1 MRARVSGRTRPETGA
16 RGGLTRR
23 TAIASGLLALLIG
36 LAFALLL
43 WSITDV
49 RESLDAG
56 RRSETQLVEADR
68 LRKLLSNL
76 ETDQRGFVMAR
87 QQSFLQPWETARAA
101 FPGQAGKFVRA
112 TDSPGQRSLAL
123 RITQAGTSY
132 IRDYSVPL
140 VQAAQRGDP
149 HARSM
154 AVSQAG
160 ERRIDA
166 LRNQF
171 DQFYKTERVIIAARQ
186 EAADANAHRA
196 VIGASVGLAGS
207 VLLIVAS
214 AGYQRRAI
222 VRPVRTA
229 AAVATRLA
237 GGDLAARI
245 PETGAGEIG
254 ELEVAFNTMGRS
266 LEESRDELRRIAQ
279 EQAALR
285 RVATLVARGVS
296 PPEVFSAVAGEMGRI
311 LQTQHTTIGR
321 YEPDGTMAVVGSWS
335 SRSGHA
341 IPLGSRWPLEDG
353 SVAALVMRTG
363 RPTRASCDDCA
374 GVEAAGCAGEP
385 GITSSVGCPVVV
397 EGRLWGVVVTAS
409 VAPEQQPERTQ
420 ERMRDFTELVA
431 TAIANAESRA
441 ELTASRARLV
451 AAADET
457 RHRIERDLHD
467 GTQQRLVS
475 LALELRAAEAATPP
489 ELNEL
494 KGQLSRTAQGMA
506 GVVED
511 LQELS
516 RGLHPAVL
524 SKGGLVPAL
533 KMLARRSAVPV
544 VLEACTARRHEERV
558 EVAAYYIVSEALTNA
573 TKHAHA
579 SVVHV
584 DLAQG
589 DAILRIA
596 IRDDGV
602 GGADPGQGSGLIGL
616 RDRVEVLGGKIEIV
630 SPLGGGTSLLAMIPI
645 DNG

>member
-1 MRARVSGRTRPETGA
+1 MVM
-16 RGGLTRR
+16 
-23 TAIASGLLALLIG
+23 ASSLLALLIG
-36 LAFALLL
+36 LAFSVLL
-43 WSITDV
+43 WSIADV
-49 RESLDAG
+49 RGSLNAA
-56 RRSETQLVEADR
+56 RHSEAKLVEANG
-68 LRKLLSNL
+68 LEKLLVDL
-76 ETDQRGFVMAR
+76 ETGQRGFIIAR
-87 QQSFLQPWETARAA
+87 QESFLQPWENARAA
-101 FPGQAGKFVRA
+101 FPGQAQKFVHA
-112 TDSPGQRSLAL
+112 TDSPGQQGLAL
-123 RITQAGTSY
+123 RITQAGASY

-140 VQAAQRGDP
+140 VDAARRGDP
-149 HARSM
+149 HARSV
-154 AVSQAG
+154 AVSEEG
-160 ERRIDA
+160 KRRIDA
-166 LRNQF
+166 LRTQF
-171 DQFYKTERVIIAARQ
+171 DRFYKAERSIIAARQ
-186 EAADANAHRA
+186 EAAEANAHQA
-196 VIGASVGLAGS
+196 VVGASVGLAGS
-207 VLLIVAS
+207 VLLIVAF

-229 AAVATRLA
+229 AAVAARLA
-237 GGDLAARI
+237 GGDLAARM

-254 ELEVAFNTMGRS
+254 ELEVAFNAMGSS

-285 RVATLVARGVS
+285 SVATLVARGVS
-296 PPEVFSAVAGEMGRI
+296 PPEVFGAVAGEMGRM
-311 LQTQHTTIGR
+311 LQAQYTTIGR

-335 SRSGHA
+335 SHSGHA
-341 IPLGSRWPLEDG
+341 LPLGSRWPLEDG
-353 SVAALVMRTG
+353 SVVALVMRTG
-363 RPTRASCDDCA
+363 RPTRMSYDHHA
-374 GVEAAGCAGEP
+374 GAKLAAWAREE

-397 EGRLWGVVVTAS
+397 EGRLWGVA
-409 VAPEQQPERTQ
+409 VAAPVPPEQQPERTQ

-441 ELTASRARLV
+441 ELTASRARVV

-475 LALELRAAEAATPP
+475 LALELRAAEAAAPP

-524 SKGGLVPAL
+524 SKGGLGPAL
-533 KMLARRSAVPV
+533 KMLARRSALPV
-544 VLEACTARRHEERV
+544 VLEARIARRLAERV

-579 SVVHV
+579 SVAHV
-584 DLAQG
+584 DLAQE

-630 SPLGGGTSLLAMIPI
+630 SPVGGGTSLLVRIPI
-645 DNG
+645 ENS